1 MVFGLLTIGGTEIEL
16 LEFMCW
22 KVTEDHQ
29 HQQRCVTS
37 VM

>member
-1 MVFGLLTIGGTEIEL
+1 MVFGLLAIGGTEIEL

-22 KVTEDHQ
+22 KVKEDHQ
-29 HQQRCVTS
+29 DKRRCVTS